1 MRLTLIASIVAVA
14 GTASALPNPDARFR
28 PGANHHLGD
37 DSFVARFGRIPT
49 SADDE
54 HVRMKVH
61 LEFVRAWL
69 AARPATR
76 PELAARRAELL
87 GYLDD
92 YIAHG
97 VTPRNTHLP
106 WRTAVFIDDAGA
118 ICAVGYLIERSV
130 GRALPDRIAAEHRYD
145 VLEDIAAAMPEVDA
159 WIRSSGFTLDE
170 LASIQPAYSSPHT
183 MQWRTWDLV
192 RHAPPDGPF
201 ERDNVS
207 GRFAHRSMQ
216 GLWTV
221 KNDQRV
227 IVGQGELVD
236 GTGTWHSYYADGKR
250 LLAEGPYVHNVA
262 HGAWTFY
269 HPNGTV
275 AAEGQFTRG
284 KRTGRWRFYT
294 DTEART
300 LLATGTF
307 SREGGVI
314 GTWLHYDANGELLA
328 RTYPEGRADRVD
340 VVPTADGVTHQ
351 IHQFTDWLNG
361 PVETYNQE
369 LERLSSG
376 GDQIYVHTTGYRAYG
391 EDADPTILYD
401 PDGFRLEHT
410 ATGWT
415 AADCHWSPRR
425 IAAAHHGDIA
435 WLHDMLYAETAKRSI
450 TVMPDEGHYREVER
464 DPGPR
469 CGNPVPVDAARAA
482 KLDQLIAPRERMR
495 AQSPAFVRDLVLGIE
510 DGDETP
516 GNEAPGND
524 APGDEAP
531 DDAARAKIAGDLTR
545 VLAAYT
551 IGYLEWPHIDG
562 RFERVFAT
570 MAGRIRWEWAGSE
583 PEADGTSP
591 LENEPPRRPTARG
604 FGR

>member
-1 MRLTLIASIVAVA
+1 MRLTLIASIVASTLA
-14 GTASALPNPDARFR
+14 SILASIAALGGTASALPNPDARFR

-37 DSFVARFGRIPT
+37 DSFVARFGRLPT
-49 SADDE
+49 TADDE
-54 HVRMKVH
+54 HLRMKLH

-92 YIAHG
+92 YIARG
-97 VTPRNTHLP
+97 VTPSNAHLP

-130 GRALPDRIAAEHRYD
+130 GRALPDQIAAEHRYD
-145 VLEDIAAAMPEVDA
+145 FLEDIAAAMPEVDA

-170 LASIQPAYSSPHT
+170 LASIQPAYASPNT

-192 RHAPPDGPF
+192 HHAPPDGPF
-201 ERDNVS
+201 ERDRIS

-221 KNDQRV
+221 KNDQGV

-250 LLAEGPYVHNVA
+250 RLAEGPYAHNVA

-275 AAEGQFTRG
+275 AAEGRFTRG

-294 DTEART
+294 DRETRT
-300 LLATGTF
+300 LLATGAF
-307 SREGGVI
+307 SSEGGVI
-314 GTWLHYDANGELLA
+314 GTWLHHDADGKLLA

-340 VVPTADGVTHQ
+340 VLPGADGVTHQ
-351 IHQFTDWLNG
+351 VHQFTDWLNG
-361 PVETYNQE
+361 PVETYDQE

-376 GDQIYVHTTGYRAYG
+376 GDQIYVHTTAYRRDG
-391 EDADPTILYD
+391 EDADPTTIYD
-401 PDGFRLEHT
+401 ADGFRLEHT
-410 ATGWT
+410 AAGWT
-415 AADCHWSPRR
+415 AADCHWSQRR
-425 IAAAHHGDIA
+425 IAAAHRGDVA
-435 WLHDMLYAETAKRSI
+435 WLHDMLYAETAKRAI
-450 TVMPDEGHYREVER
+450 TVGPEGDYRRVEH
-464 DPGPR
+464 DPGPS
-469 CGNPVPVDAARAA
+469 CGAAVPVAAARAA
-482 KLDQLIAPRERMR
+482 KLDPLIAPRERMR
-495 AQSPAFVRDLVLGIE
+495 AQSPAFVRDLVLRIE
-510 DGDETP
+510 DG
-516 GNEAPGND
+516 
-524 APGDEAP
+524 GDAP
-531 DDAARAKIAGDLTR
+531 DDPARTKIAGDLAR
-545 VLAAYT
+545 VLTAYT

-570 MAGRIRWEWAGSE
+570 MAGRLHWEWFGSE
-583 PEADGTSP
+583 PEADGSRP
-591 LENEPPRRPTARG
+591 FENQPPPMPGPRG

>member
-1 MRLTLIASIVAVA
+1 MRLTLIASIMAMVGVAIA

-37 DSFVARFGRIPT
+37 DSFVARFGRLPT
-49 SADDE
+49 AADDE
-54 HVRMKVH
+54 HVRMKLH

-69 AARPATR
+69 AARPATG

-92 YIAHG
+92 YIARG
-97 VTPRNTHLP
+97 VTPTNAHLP

-118 ICAVGYLIERSV
+118 ICAVGYLIERSA
-130 GRALPDRIAAEHRYD
+130 GRALAERIAAEHRYD
-145 VLEDIAAAMPEVDA
+145 FLEDIAAAMPEVDA
-159 WIRSSGFTLDE
+159 WIRASGFTLDE
-170 LASIQPAYSSPHT
+170 LASIQPAYASPNT

-192 RHAPPDGPF
+192 HHAPPDGPF
-201 ERDNVS
+201 ERDRIS
-207 GRFAHRSMQ
+207 GQFAHRSMQ
-216 GLWTV
+216 GPWTV
-221 KNDQRV
+221 RNDQGV

-236 GTGTWHSYYADGKR
+236 GTGTWHSYHADGKR
-250 LLAEGPYVHNVA
+250 LLAEGPYVHNAA

-275 AAEGQFTRG
+275 AAEGRFTRG

-300 LLATGTF
+300 LLATGAF
-307 SREGGVI
+307 SSQGGVI
-314 GTWLHYDANGELLA
+314 GTWLHYDASGKLLA

-361 PVETYNQE
+361 PVETYDQE

-376 GDQIYVHTTGYRAYG
+376 GDQIYVHTTAYRSHG
-391 EDADPTILYD
+391 EDADPTTIYD
-401 PDGFRLEHT
+401 PDGFQLEHT

-415 AADCHWSPRR
+415 AADCHWSQRR
-425 IAAAHHGDIA
+425 IAAAHRGDLA
-435 WLHDMLYAETAKRSI
+435 WLHDMLYADTQKRAI
-450 TVMPDEGHYREVER
+450 TVHPDDGGYRQVER
-464 DPGPR
+464 DPGPS
-469 CGNPVPVDAARAA
+469 CGAAVPVAAARAA
-482 KLDQLIAPRERMR
+482 TIDKLIAPREQMR
-495 AQSPAFVRDLVLGIE
+495 AQSPAFVRDMVLRIE
-510 DGDETP
+510 DGD
-516 GNEAPGND
+516 D
-524 APGDEAP
+524 VP
-531 DDAARAKIAGDLTR
+531 DDPARVKTAGDLTR

-562 RFERVFAT
+562 RFDRVFAT
-570 MAGRIRWEWAGSE
+570 MAGRLHWEWFGTE
-583 PEADGTSP
+583 PEADGSRP
-591 LENEPPRRPTARG
+591 FENQPPPMPTARG